1 MPFKS
6 KTNNFLIISV
16 CNKHSEIGKVTFSNV
31 ALLIILRKQLKG
43 NKHEKEKLI
52 YALIVTLIIIIAI
65 VSMIFFVQTKYGDQ
79 SEKGSQ
85 SVSNK
90 IIKYISQLLT
100 RINQRYITVKR
111 LSWVKHLLKG

>member
-1 MPFKS
+1 MK
-6 KTNNFLIISV
+6 KKNW
-16 CNKHSEIGKVTFSNV
+16 
-31 ALLIILRKQLKG
+31 
-43 NKHEKEKLI
+43 I

-90 IIKYISQLLT
+90 NNKIHIAIVT
-100 RINQRYITVKR
+100 RINQRHITVKR

>member
-43 NKHEKEKLI
+43 NKHEKKNWI

-65 VSMIFFVQTKYGDQ
+65 VSMIFLFKQNM
-79 SEKGSQ
+79 E
-85 SVSNK
+85 
-90 IIKYISQLLT
+90 
-100 RINQRYITVKR
+100 INQKKDPKV
-111 LSWVKHLLKG
+111 

>member
-1 MPFKS
+1 MK
-6 KTNNFLIISV
+6 KKNW
-16 CNKHSEIGKVTFSNV
+16 
-31 ALLIILRKQLKG
+31 
-43 NKHEKEKLI
+43 I

-90 IIKYISQLLT
+90 NNKIHIAIVFLIDLHILFEQKIS
-100 RINQRYITVKR
+100 Y
-111 LSWVKHLLKG
+111 

>member
-1 MPFKS
+1 MK
-6 KTNNFLIISV
+6 KKNW
-16 CNKHSEIGKVTFSNV
+16 
-31 ALLIILRKQLKG
+31 
-43 NKHEKEKLI
+43 I

-90 IIKYISQLLT
+90 NNKIHIAIVNEDQPKTY
-100 RINQRYITVKR
+100 NGKK

>member
-1 MPFKS
+1 MK
-6 KTNNFLIISV
+6 KKNW
-16 CNKHSEIGKVTFSNV
+16 
-31 ALLIILRKQLKG
+31 
-43 NKHEKEKLI
+43 I

-90 IIKYISQLLT
+90 
-100 RINQRYITVKR
+100 NVD
-111 LSWVKHLLKG
+111 LSI